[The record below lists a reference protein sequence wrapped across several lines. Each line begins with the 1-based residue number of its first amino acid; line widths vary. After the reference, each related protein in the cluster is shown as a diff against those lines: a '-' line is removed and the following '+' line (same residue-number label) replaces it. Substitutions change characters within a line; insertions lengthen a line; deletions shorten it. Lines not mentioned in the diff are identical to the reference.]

1 MSKLSE
7 LIKELCPN
15 GVEYK
20 MLGDIAEM
28 QRGAPMTKKDARE
41 GDVPVISGGREP
53 AYYCDLSNRAGETI
67 TVAGSG
73 AGAGYVQYWNIP
85 IFVCDAFSV
94 KGCANVDTK
103 YLYYCLSSCQD
114 YIYSTKK
121 GGGVPHVHISNI
133 ENMRI
138 PLPPLKIQQE
148 IVKILDKFTELQAE
162 LQAELELRS
171 KQYEHY
177 RDRLINSNNIAIPSV
192 KITEVA
198 GINRGRRV
206 TKEQIAGC
214 SLYDVYQNSLTPLG
228 KYDEYNCPENT
239 TFLIAAGAAGEIGF
253 SYEKFWA
260 ADDCY
265 FFVCGEYLN
274 SRYLYHALR
283 NKKQQITSLVRRASI
298 PRISRGDVE
307 NLKIPLPSL
316 DAQERIVNVLDNF
329 ESICADLNIGLPAEM
344 NLRQRQYEYYRD
356 ALLTYAETGHIISQT
371 DRQTDRQTDID

>member
-1 MSKLSE
+1 M
-7 LIKELCPN
+7 
-15 GVEYK
+15 
-20 MLGDIAEM
+20 
-28 QRGAPMTKKDARE
+28 
-41 GDVPVISGGREP
+41 
-53 AYYCDLSNRAGETI
+53 
-67 TVAGSG
+67 
-73 AGAGYVQYWNIP
+73 
-85 IFVCDAFSV
+85 
-94 KGCANVDTK
+94 
-103 YLYYCLSSCQD
+103 
-114 YIYSTKK
+114 
-121 GGGVPHVHISNI
+121 
-133 ENMRI
+133 
-138 PLPPLKIQQE
+138 
-148 IVKILDKFTELQAE
+148 
-162 LQAELELRS
+162 
-171 KQYEHY
+171 
-177 RDRLINSNNIAIPSV
+177 
-192 KITEVA
+192 
-198 GINRGRRV
+198 
-206 TKEQIAGC
+206 
-214 SLYDVYQNSLTPLG
+214 YDVYQNSLTPLG